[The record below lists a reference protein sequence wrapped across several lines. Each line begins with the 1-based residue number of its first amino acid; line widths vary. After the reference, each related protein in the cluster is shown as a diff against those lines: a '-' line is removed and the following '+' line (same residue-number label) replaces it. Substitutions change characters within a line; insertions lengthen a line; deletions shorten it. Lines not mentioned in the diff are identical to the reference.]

1 VTDEIIILVTSKP
14 AESDTIA
21 SRLVEEQLVAC
32 VNILPNITS
41 VYRWDG
47 DICRDTENL
56 LIIKTERGMWPL
68 VEQRIRDLHSYDTPE
83 MLCVPIESGHA
94 PYLDWI
100 RASVQKSAR

>member
-21 SRLVEEQLVAC
+21 SRLVEEQLAAC
-32 VNILPNITS
+32 VNI
-41 VYRWDG
+41 
-47 DICRDTENL
+47 
-56 LIIKTERGMWPL
+56 LIIKTERGVWPL

-83 MLCVPIESGHA
+83 MLCLPIESGHA

-100 RASVQKSAR
+100 RASVRKSAR

>member
-1 VTDEIIILVTSKP
+1 MTDEIIILVTSNP
-14 AESDTIA
+14 AQSDTIA
-21 SRLVEEQLVAC
+21 SCLVEEQLAAC

-56 LIIKTERGMWPL
+56 LIIKTERRMWPS
-68 VEQRIRDLHSYDTPE
+68 VEERIRALHSYDTPE
-83 MLCVPIESGHA
+83 MLCLPIESGYA

-100 RASVQKSAR
+100 RSSVKKVVL